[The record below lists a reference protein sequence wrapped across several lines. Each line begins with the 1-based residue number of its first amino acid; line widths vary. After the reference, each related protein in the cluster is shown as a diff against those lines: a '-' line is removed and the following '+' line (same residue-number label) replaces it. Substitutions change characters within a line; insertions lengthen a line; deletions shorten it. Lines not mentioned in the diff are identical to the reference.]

1 MKTFL
6 LSLLISSLW
15 LMGTNV
21 SCTKGNKAPIDS
33 MLTRQVTQR
42 VEALYKHQFSKEVL
56 EGRTPDTMNVYSDDF
71 NRVMDAA
78 SKVGQ
83 EAGIIGW
90 NFNHWGMAQDYIHPE
105 MHLIEVKVIDRI
117 HATALVKIT
126 DTNFPSHIVM
136 LKLVFEHGNWQV
148 DDFIDMSTEEHQSE
162 KESTIR
168 DIKEAGYGSLL
179 SDDGQNDTLNYSVM
193 DGGKN

>member
-1 MKTFL
+1 MKTLL
-6 LSLLISSLW
+6 LSLLLSSLW
-15 LMGTNV
+15 LMGANV
-21 SCTKGNKAPIDS
+21 SCSKNNKEVTDS
-33 MLTRQVTQR
+33 LQAQQVRQR
-42 VEALYKHQFSKEVL
+42 VEAIYKHQFSKEVL
-56 EGRTPDTMNVYSDDF
+56 ESRVVDTMNVYSDDF

-78 SKVGQ
+78 SKVGS

-105 MHLIEVKVIDRI
+105 MHFIEVKVIDHT
-117 HATALVKIT
+117 HATAKVKIT

-148 DDFIDMSTEEHQSE
+148 DDFIDMSEKEPCSE

-168 DIKEAGYGSLL
+168 DIKEVGYGHLL
-179 SDDGQNDTLNYSVM
+179 NDDGHT
-193 DGGKN
+193 KK